1 MISVT
6 IRRSVKGDL
15 MGFSVSG
22 HALYDR
28 KGKDIVCAAVSVLT
42 INTVNAVE
50 MLTEDLFSA
59 ESDENGGRLSFRF
72 LGDEISDK
80 GRVLLEALVLG
91 LNGIREEY
99 GEEYLSIV
107 EKEE

>member
-1 MISVT
+1 MIT
-6 IRRSVKGDL
+6 AEIHRK
-15 MGFSVSG
+15 GFSVWG

-59 ESDENGGRLSFRF
+59 ESDEKGGRLSFRF
-72 LGDEISDK
+72 LGEEISEK
-80 GRVLLEALVLG
+80 GIVLLEALKLG
-91 LNGIREEY
+91 LYGIRDEY
-99 GEEYLSIV
+99 GEEFLSII